1 MTPRAIIA
9 SAFAFAAAVAL
20 AAPAQA
26 APPHAAPYRAPRTSF
41 GAPDLQGVWS
51 NASMTRLER
60 PAAAGALVVSDAEA
74 ANVERRLT
82 EQLAKAQ
89 SGLAVGQY
97 ENEWLEGVDHLAR
110 ISGQVRTSWLVST
123 ADGKLPYTAEGLAR
137 SSASVYSMDGPEARG
152 NSERCISGG
161 MGSAGVPILN
171 QVAAAHYQIVQT
183 RDAVVVVSESNHDAH
198 VIRLNGA
205 HLPPNVRVWIGDS
218 IGHWEK
224 DTLVV
229 ESTNFRPDEVDHYQM
244 ILSPAARVTER
255 FTRTSPTE
263 IRYEFTVED
272 PTYYSQVWRGEM
284 PFVAAK
290 GPVFEYACHEGNY
303 SLPNVLAGARHEE
316 AVAKAA
322 AGH

>member
-1 MTPRAIIA
+1 MRV
-9 SAFAFAAAVAL
+9 FAAVL
-20 AAPAQA
+20 AAAGALFVA
-26 APPHAAPYRAPRTSF
+26 ATAGEGAIYRAPRTSF

-60 PAAAGALVVSDAEA
+60 PSVAGALIVSDAEA
-74 ANVERRLT
+74 ALLERRLT
-82 EQLAKAQ
+82 EQVAKTQ
-89 SGLAVGQY
+89 SSLPVGQY
-97 ENEWLEGVDHLAR
+97 DNEWLEGVDHLAR
-110 ISGQVRTSWLVST
+110 ISGQARTSWVASP
-123 ADGKLPYTAEGLAR
+123 ADGKLPYTAEGLVR
-137 SSASVYSMDGPEARG
+137 SRAYKGSAYSMEGPETRS

-183 RDAVVVVSESNHDAH
+183 RDAVVIVSESNHDAR
-198 VIRLNGA
+198 VIRLNGG

-229 ESTNFRPDEVDHYQM
+229 ESTNFRPDETDHSQM
-244 ILSPAARVTER
+244 ILSPDARVTER
-255 FTRTSPTE
+255 FTRTSRTE
-263 IRYEFTVED
+263 IRYEFTVDD
-272 PTYYSQVWRGEM
+272 PADYSQVWRGEM

-316 AVAKAA
+316 AMARETGAR
-322 AGH
+322 

>member
-1 MTPRAIIA
+1 MRVLTAVL
-9 SAFAFAAAVAL
+9 AAAGALFVAHV
-20 AAPAQA
+20 ATAGEATK
-26 APPHAAPYRAPRTSF
+26 YRAPRTSF
-41 GAPDLQGVWS
+41 GATDLQGVWS

-60 PAAAGALVVSDAEA
+60 PSAAGALIVSEAEA
-74 ANVERRLT
+74 PSLERRLT
-82 EQLAKAQ
+82 ESLAKSQ
-89 SGLAVGQY
+89 SSLPVGQY
-97 ENEWLEGVDHLAR
+97 DNEWLEGVDHLAR
-110 ISGQVRTSWLVST
+110 ISGQARTSWLVSP

-137 SSASVYSMDGPEARG
+137 FRGFLGSAYTRDGPERRS

-183 RDAVVVVSESNHDAH
+183 RDAVVIVSESNHDARI
-198 VIRLNGA
+198 IRLNGA

-229 ESTNFRPDEVDHYQM
+229 ESTNFRPDEVDHAQM
-244 ILSPAARVTER
+244 ILSPGATVTER

-263 IRYEFTVED
+263 IRYEFTVDD
-272 PTYYSQVWRGEM
+272 PADYSQVWRGEM

-303 SLPNVLAGARHEE
+303 SLANVLAGARHEE
-316 AVAKAA
+316 AVAKMA
-322 AGH
+322 AGR